1 MNERKLMR
9 IKLLDLQAKG
19 KQLETK
25 ARIGCERIGE
35 IVNPLLSPF
44 VEMPIVD
51 AALLMDD
58 LVMQQAEL
66 VRVNAQIEE
75 LNEALYG

>member
-9 IKLLDLQAKG
+9 TKLSDLQAKG
-19 KQLETK
+19 EQLASK
-25 ARIGCERIGE
+25 ARMGCERIGE
-35 IVNPLLSPF
+35 IVNPLLTPF
-44 VEMPIVD
+44 VEMQIAD

-66 VRVNAQIEE
+66 LSVNAQIEE
-75 LNEALYG
+75 LKEALYG